1 MFRGTLDK
9 DPCNIVDRGAV
20 DERLD
25 QFRSC
30 AQESQQD
37 DNETLP
43 AVGRC
48 EVEENAP
55 DTAACGNVH

>member
-1 MFRGTLDK
+1 MFRGTLNK

-25 QFRSC
+25 QFRSR

-37 DNETLP
+37 DNDTLP
-43 AVGRC
+43 PVGRR

-55 DTAACGNVH
+55 DTAVCGNVH